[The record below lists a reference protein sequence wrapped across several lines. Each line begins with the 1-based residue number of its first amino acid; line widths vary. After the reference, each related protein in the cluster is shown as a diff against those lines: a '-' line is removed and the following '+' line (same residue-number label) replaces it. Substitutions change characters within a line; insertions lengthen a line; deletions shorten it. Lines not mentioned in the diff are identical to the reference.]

1 MKTVCVYTLRL
12 TLSANLLFTV
22 SVSPS
27 LLTAAVTLPPLHV
40 VILVYS
46 FFALLFVVPSPSPA
60 PSLSFALH
68 CSSSLLYLCVFCQ
81 RDTGAR
87 CPSPTHHCDSHNCL
101 TRENKFYSKSR
112 ILMDWAVFFPCHVF
126 SFILV
131 FFLGRCS
138 YADIT
143 PSKSIKSS
151 IRKTLQ
157 YCTFYWPPHSSLS
170 LLPSLMGRMETSLDS
185 FWLQTRE
192 F

>member
-1 MKTVCVYTLRL
+1 M
-12 TLSANLLFTV
+12 LSANLLFTV

-27 LLTAAVTLPPLHV
+27 LLTAAVTLPPLHI

-87 CPSPTHHCDSHNCL
+87 CPSPTHHCDSHNRL

-157 YCTFYWPPHSSLS
+157 YCNFYWPPHSSLS